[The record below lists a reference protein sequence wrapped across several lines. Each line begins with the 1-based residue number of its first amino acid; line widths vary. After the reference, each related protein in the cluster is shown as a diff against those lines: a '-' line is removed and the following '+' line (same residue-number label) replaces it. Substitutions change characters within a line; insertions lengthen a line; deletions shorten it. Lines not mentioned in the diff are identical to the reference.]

1 MTRGDIPCHLFK
13 KTFQSS
19 TSPPD
24 SPLFFPCTPQ
34 NLPLSPISA
43 SPVIR
48 SSIFLPFSPFS
59 SRPAGESPPTPR
71 GPVLISLFIASGGRI
86 PHRPDAG
93 LSLSHFLPRPAGES
107 PPARR
112 GPVLISLFAASGGNI
127 LRPKCR
133 APAEQLSAAS
143 GKNGH
148 NKNRKPSGSRLFSVL
163 SKSGYTARGSARDSD
178 NRSPSSS
185 KMRSTCASAAMCSRW
200 ICRSEYP
207 MCSAASAQVK
217 LHW

>member
-19 TSPPD
+19 TSPPG
-24 SPLFFPCTPQ
+24 SPLFFPCAPQ

-48 SSIFLPFSPFS
+48 SSIFLPFSPFL
-59 SRPAGESPPTPR
+59 SRPAGESPTGPTRTCPYLTFCR
-71 GPVLISLFIASGGRI
+71 VR
-86 PHRPDAG
+86 R
-93 LSLSHFLPRPAGES
+93 EN
-107 PPARR
+107 PPPTRR
-112 GPVLISLFAASGGNI
+112 GPALISLFAASGGNI

-143 GKNGH
+143 GKNGY

-163 SKSGYTARGSARDSD
+163 SKSGYTARGSTRGSD

>member
-34 NLPLSPISA
+34 NLPLLPILA
-43 SPVIR
+43 SPVMR
-48 SSIFLPFSPFS
+48 SSNFLPFSPFL
-59 SRPAGESPPTPR
+59 SRPAGESPTAPTRACPY
-71 GPVLISLFIASGGRI
+71 
-86 PHRPDAG
+86 
-93 LSLSHFLPRPAGES
+93 LPFCRV
-107 PPARR
+107 RR
-112 GPVLISLFAASGGNI
+112 EHP
-127 LRPKCR
+127 
-133 APAEQLSAAS
+133 PAEQPSAAS

-163 SKSGYTARGSARDSD
+163 SKSGYTARGSTRGSD

>member
-24 SPLFFPCTPQ
+24 SPLFFPCAPQ
-34 NLPLSPISA
+34 NLPPPPVSA

-48 SSIFLPFSPFS
+48 SSIFLPFSPFL
-59 SRPAGESPPTPR
+59 SRPVGESPPP
-71 GPVLISLFIASGGRI
+71 
-86 PHRPDAG
+86 
-93 LSLSHFLPRPAGES
+93 
-107 PPARR
+107 RR
-112 GPVLISLFAASGGNI
+112 GSVLISLFAASGGNI

-133 APAEQLSAAS
+133 APAEQPSAAS

-148 NKNRKPSGSRLFSVL
+148 NKSRKPSGSRLFSVL
-163 SKSGYTARGSARDSD
+163 SKSGYTARGSARGSD

>member
-34 NLPLSPISA
+34 NLPLLPILA

-48 SSIFLPFSPFS
+48 SSIFLPFSPF
-59 SRPAGESPPTPR
+59 
-71 GPVLISLFIASGGRI
+71 LL
-86 PHRPDAG
+86 
-93 LSLSHFLPRPAGES
+93 RPAGES

-112 GPVLISLFAASGGNI
+112 RPVLISLFAASGGNI

-143 GKNGH
+143 GKTDITKAGSPQAPGSFWFCPNPVIPRGEAPGV
-148 NKNRKPSGSRLFSVL
+148 RTTVRRPPSKCAPPVR
-163 SKSGYTARGSARDSD
+163 APPCAAAGSAA
-178 NRSPSSS
+178 PS
-185 KMRSTCASAAMCSRW
+185 TPCAPPPPPR
-200 ICRSEYP
+200 
-207 MCSAASAQVK
+207 
-217 LHW
+217 